1 MVCGLFVVLVWSD
14 MFAITLMSYAAR
26 SVICCTN
33 VRLSVAGALSP
44 REDMLENYLG
54 GIERERIQLAPA
66 QTGKKTFGEEARKG

>member
-1 MVCGLFVVLVWSD
+1 MVCGLFVLLVWWD

-26 SVICCTN
+26 GVICCTN

-44 REDMLENYLG
+44 REDMLENCLG

-66 QTGKKTFGEEARKG
+66 QAGKKRCGEEARKG